1 MARVC
6 GAYAI
11 ICQDGRAYVGGSKN
25 IAARW
30 RQHKCLLRKNRHPN
44 RKLQG
49 AWAENGP
56 DAFSI
61 IVLEVALSDDEL
73 LSIEQRWIDKMQSV
87 ATGFNLAPN
96 AGSSAGHKLGPE
108 ARQRLSDF
116 RRGKPKSAIH
126 RAGISASKT
135 GLKNPSAKLAVAD
148 IVAIRKLADD
158 GTSRRE
164 LAAQFGV
171 CYTTISNIVR
181 RTNWQSLP
189 SSVEEQ
195 LRTGEAS

>member
-1 MARVC
+1 MAKVR

-25 IAARW
+25 IAGRW
-30 RQHKCLLRKNRHPN
+30 RQHKCLLQKSRHPN
-44 RKLQG
+44 SKLQS
-49 AWAENGP
+49 AWTESGS
-56 DAFSI
+56 DAFSFV
-61 IVLEVALSDDEL
+61 VLEVALPDDEL

-126 RAGISASKT
+126 RVGISASKT
-135 GLKNPSAKLAVAD
+135 GAKNPGAKLAIED
-148 IVAIRKLADD
+148 IVAIRSLADA
-158 GTSRRE
+158 GTPRRQ

-181 RTNWQSLP
+181 RINWQSLSP
-189 SSVEEQ
+189 SVEAQ
-195 LRTGEAS
+195 LRTGEAA